1 MHRLE
6 KIVKKH
12 EFKLSV
18 EKNKEEVD
26 HGSGGTV
33 YTAVL
38 GALFVTVSVL
48 VCFKFFLED
57 VAVMGSSKI
66 FTMEVS
72 EGCSTPLCPAS
83 SRAPCTPTTCV

>member
-12 EFKLSV
+12 SEFKISV

-38 GALFVTVSVL
+38 DALFVAVAVL

-66 FTMEVS
+66 ITMEVR
-72 EGCSTPLCPAS
+72 EDCSTPLCPALL
-83 SRAPCTPTTCV
+83 